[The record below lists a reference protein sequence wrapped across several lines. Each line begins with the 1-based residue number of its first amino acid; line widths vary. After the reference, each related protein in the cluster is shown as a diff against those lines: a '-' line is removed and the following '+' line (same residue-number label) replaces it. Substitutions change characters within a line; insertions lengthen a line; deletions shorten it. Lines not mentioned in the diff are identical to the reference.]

1 VPIQRF
7 GKEALKQRYLS
18 AICNGTMIGAHA
30 ITEPSSGS
38 DALGMKTTAVADG
51 DFYVLDG
58 SKTFITNGPIAD
70 LFIVYARTD
79 PKPGAWSVSAFVVER
94 NTPGFSVGPPMEK
107 MGLRTSPLCELF
119 FDNCRIPAG
128 NMIGKPGLGF
138 SILDYVMK
146 WEILCS
152 FIINVGE
159 MQHRFERCVEYARTR
174 RQFNTP
180 IGSFQSI
187 ANKIVDMKIR
197 VETARSW
204 LYQTGARFQAGANVT
219 TDIAIAKLLA
229 SESNVASA
237 LDAIQIFGGNGYM
250 TEYGLEKELR
260 NAVAGTIYSGTSE
273 VQRDRIAKMLGL

>member
-1 VPIQRF
+1 
-7 GKEALKQRYLS
+7 
-18 AICNGTMIGAHA
+18 
-30 ITEPSSGS
+30 
-38 DALGMKTTAVADG
+38 
-51 DFYVLDG
+51 
-58 SKTFITNGPIAD
+58 
-70 LFIVYARTD
+70 
-79 PKPGAWSVSAFVVER
+79 
-94 NTPGFSVGPPMEK
+94 VGPPMEK
-107 MGLRTSPLCELF
+107 MGLRTAPLCELF

-128 NMIGKPGLGF
+128 NVIGKPGLGF

-174 RQFNTP
+174 RQFNRP

-204 LYQTGARFQAGANVT
+204 LYLTAARFQAGGNVT
-219 TDIAIAKLLA
+219 TDISIAKLLA